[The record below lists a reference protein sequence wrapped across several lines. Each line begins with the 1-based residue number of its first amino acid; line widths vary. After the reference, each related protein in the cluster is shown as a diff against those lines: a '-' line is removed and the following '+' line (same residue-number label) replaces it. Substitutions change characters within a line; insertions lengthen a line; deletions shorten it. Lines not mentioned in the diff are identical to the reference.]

1 MKIDGRDEMVAA
13 LRDRLS
19 RMSGASMRIN
29 ESLELDE
36 VLQGVLDSA
45 RSLTD
50 ARYALITT
58 LDDTGQLEDFLVSGL
73 SEDEGRR
80 LVEMPGGV
88 QVFEYLSAIPEPL
101 RVADLAI
108 HSAAMGLPELRLPAP
123 VSSFLAVPI
132 RHRGVSVGNI
142 HVAKERPGQAFSRE
156 DEETLVMFASQ
167 VALVVANA
175 RRHRVEQRAR
185 ADLETLINTSP
196 VGVVVFDIRNV
207 VDPLVFNREARRI
220 VDGLRRPDQTTEDLL
235 GLLTVRRADGT
246 EISLTESSLNHV
258 LSVSET
264 VRAEEIVMEVPD
276 GRSIT
281 VLINATPIRSGSGEV
296 ESVVVTM
303 QDMTPLEEMERLRAE
318 FLGMVSHELRTPLTS
333 IRGSATAVLDARSDL
348 DPAELRQFLRII
360 VDQVDIMRELIVD
373 LLDVARIETGTL
385 PVNAEPAEVAAL
397 VDRARNNFLSAGGRN
412 RLEID
417 VATDLPLVM
426 ADKRRVVQVIGNLLS
441 NAARNSP
448 ESSVIRV
455 AAVRNQMHVEI
466 SVSDGGRGIP
476 VERLPHLFRKF
487 YRDEIEDT
495 GGDTGLGLAIC
506 KGIVEA
512 HGGRI
517 SAESDGPGLGARF
530 TFTIPALEETAT
542 EQPRPAESKR
552 WESNS
557 GVPVLVVDDDP
568 HTLRFVRKALSEAG
582 YAPIVTAAPEEALP
596 LVIENNPHLVL
607 LDMMLPGTDG
617 IELMRDIFG
626 VADVPVIFL
635 SAYGRDEVVAR
646 AFDLGAA
653 DYIVKPFSPTELI
666 ARARAALR
674 RTAWPS
680 RSKISE
686 PYVLSDLTIDY
697 TERLVTLAGRPVQM
711 TATEYQ
717 LLLELSVDAGQVL
730 THDQL
735 LRRVWGPKKLGD
747 LRALRA
753 HVRRI
758 RVKLGEDGNDPTY
771 LFSVPKVGY
780 RMPKGEGQGDA
791 MRDS

>member
-1 MKIDGRDEMVAA
+1 MGEDGRDEEMTA

-19 RMSGASMRIN
+19 RMSGASLRIN
-29 ESLELDE
+29 ESLEIDE

-101 RVADLAI
+101 RVADLAN
-108 HSAAMGLPELRLPAP
+108 HSAAMGLPELQLPAP

-175 RRHRVEQRAR
+175 RRYRDEQRAR

-196 VGVVVFDIRNV
+196 VGVVVFDIRTV

-235 GLLTVRRADGT
+235 GLMTVRRADGT

-360 VDQVDIMRELIVD
+360 VDQVDIMRDLIVD

-397 VDRARNNFLSAGGRN
+397 VDRARNTFLSAGGRN

-441 NAARNSP
+441 NAARNSR

-466 SVSDGGRGIP
+466 SVSDEGRGIP
-476 VERLPHLFRKF
+476 VERLPLLFRKF
-487 YRDEIEDT
+487 YRDDIEDP

-506 KGIVEA
+506 KGLVEA

-517 SAESDGPGLGARF
+517 WAESGGPGLGARF
-530 TFTIPALEETAT
+530 AFTVQAVEETAT
-542 EQPRPAESKR
+542 EQPRPAESQQR
-552 WESNS
+552 ERESRD
-557 GVPVLVVDDDP
+557 GVPILVVDDDP
-568 HTLRFVRKALSEAG
+568 QTLRYVRKALSDAG
-582 YAPIVTAAPEEALP
+582 YTPIVTADPREVLP
-596 LVIENNPHLVL
+596 LVIENSPHLVM

-617 IELMRDIFG
+617 IELMRDIIG
-626 VADVPVIFL
+626 VAGVPVIFL
-635 SAYGRDEVVAR
+635 SAYGRDHVVAR
-646 AFDLGAA
+646 AFDMGAA

-674 RTAWPS
+674 RTAGPH
-680 RSKISE
+680 RFE
-686 PYVLSDLTIDY
+686 PPGAYVLGDLTIDY
-697 TERLVTLAGRPVQM
+697 SERLVTCAGRPVQM
-711 TATEYQ
+711 TVTEYQ
-717 LLLELSVDAGQVL
+717 LLLELSVNAGQVM

-735 LRRVWGPKKLGD
+735 LRRVWSPKKLGD

-753 HVRRI
+753 HIRRI
-758 RVKLGEDGNDPTY
+758 RSKLGEDGNNPTY
-771 LFSVPKVGY
+771 VFAVPRVGY
-780 RMPKGEGQGDA
+780 RMPKGEGQSDA
-791 MRDS
+791 TV

>member
-1 MKIDGRDEMVAA
+1 MKVDGRDEMVAA

-19 RMSGASMRIN
+19 RMSGASLRIN
-29 ESLELDE
+29 ESLEIDE

-101 RVADLAI
+101 RVADLAN
-108 HSAAMGLPELRLPAP
+108 HSAAMGLPELQLPAP

-175 RRHRVEQRAR
+175 RRYRDEQRAR

-196 VGVVVFDIRNV
+196 VGVVVFDIRTV

-235 GLLTVRRADGT
+235 GLMTVRRADGT

-360 VDQVDIMRELIVD
+360 VDQVDIMRDLIVD

-397 VDRARNNFLSAGGRN
+397 VDRARNTFLSAGGRN

-441 NAARNSP
+441 NAARNSR

-466 SVSDGGRGIP
+466 SVSDEGRGIP
-476 VERLPHLFRKF
+476 VERLPLLFRKF
-487 YRDEIEDT
+487 YRDDIEDP

-506 KGIVEA
+506 KGLVEA

-517 SAESDGPGLGARF
+517 WAESGGPGLGARF
-530 TFTIPALEETAT
+530 AFTVQAVEETAT
-542 EQPRPAESKR
+542 EQPRPAESQQR
-552 WESNS
+552 ESRD
-557 GVPVLVVDDDP
+557 GVPILVVDDDP
-568 HTLRFVRKALSEAG
+568 QTLRYVRKALSDAG
-582 YAPIVTAAPEEALP
+582 YTPIVTADPREVLP
-596 LVIENNPHLVL
+596 LVIENSPHLVM

-617 IELMRDIFG
+617 IELMRDIIG
-626 VADVPVIFL
+626 VAGVPVIFL
-635 SAYGRDEVVAR
+635 SAYGRDQVVAR
-646 AFDLGAA
+646 AFDMGAA

-674 RTAWPS
+674 RTAGPH
-680 RSKISE
+680 RFE
-686 PYVLSDLTIDY
+686 PPGAYVLGDLTIDY
-697 TERLVTLAGRPVQM
+697 SERLVTCAGRPVQM
-711 TATEYQ
+711 TVTEYQ
-717 LLLELSVDAGQVL
+717 LLLELSVNAGQVM

-735 LRRVWGPKKLGD
+735 LRRVWSPKKLGD

-753 HVRRI
+753 HIRRI
-758 RVKLGEDGNDPTY
+758 RSKLGEDGNNPTY
-771 LFSVPKVGY
+771 VFAVPRVGY

-791 MRDS
+791 TV

>member
-1 MKIDGRDEMVAA
+1 MKVDGRDEMVAA

-19 RMSGASMRIN
+19 RMSGASLRIN
-29 ESLELDE
+29 ESLEIDE

-101 RVADLAI
+101 RVADLAN
-108 HSAAMGLPELRLPAP
+108 HSAAMGLPELQLPAP

-175 RRHRVEQRAR
+175 RRYRDEQRAR

-196 VGVVVFDIRNV
+196 VGVVVFDIRTV

-235 GLLTVRRADGT
+235 GLMTVRRADGT

-360 VDQVDIMRELIVD
+360 VDQVDIMRDLIVD

-397 VDRARNNFLSAGGRN
+397 VDRARNTFLSAGGRN

-417 VATDLPLVM
+417 VAPDLPLVM

-441 NAARNSP
+441 NAARNSR

-466 SVSDGGRGIP
+466 SVSDEGRGIP
-476 VERLPHLFRKF
+476 VERLPLLFRKF
-487 YRDEIEDT
+487 YRDDIEDP

-506 KGIVEA
+506 KGLVEA

-517 SAESDGPGLGARF
+517 WAESGGPGLGARF
-530 TFTIPALEETAT
+530 AFTVQAVEETAT
-542 EQPRPAESKR
+542 EQPRPAESQQR
-552 WESNS
+552 ERESRD
-557 GVPVLVVDDDP
+557 GVPILVVDDDP
-568 HTLRFVRKALSEAG
+568 QTLRYVRKALSDAG
-582 YAPIVTAAPEEALP
+582 YTPIVTADPREVLP
-596 LVIENNPHLVL
+596 LVIEN
-607 LDMMLPGTDG
+607 
-617 IELMRDIFG
+617 
-626 VADVPVIFL
+626 
-635 SAYGRDEVVAR
+635 
-646 AFDLGAA
+646 
-653 DYIVKPFSPTELI
+653 SPIWSCST
-666 ARARAALR
+666 
-674 RTAWPS
+674 
-680 RSKISE
+680 
-686 PYVLSDLTIDY
+686 
-697 TERLVTLAGRPVQM
+697 
-711 TATEYQ
+711 
-717 LLLELSVDAGQVL
+717 
-730 THDQL
+730 
-735 LRRVWGPKKLGD
+735 
-747 LRALRA
+747 
-753 HVRRI
+753 
-758 RVKLGEDGNDPTY
+758 
-771 LFSVPKVGY
+771 
-780 RMPKGEGQGDA
+780 
-791 MRDS
+791 

>member
-1 MKIDGRDEMVAA
+1 MREDGRDEMVAA

-19 RMSGASMRIN
+19 RMSGASLRIN

-101 RVADLAI
+101 RVADLAN
-108 HSAAMGLPELRLPAP
+108 HSAAMGLPELQLPAP

-175 RRHRVEQRAR
+175 RRYRDEQRAR

-196 VGVVVFDIRNV
+196 VGVVVFDIRTV

-235 GLLTVRRADGT
+235 GLMTVRRADGT

-281 VLINATPIRSGSGEV
+281 VLINATPIRSASGEV

-360 VDQVDIMRELIVD
+360 VDQVDIMRDLIVD
-373 LLDVARIETGTL
+373 LLDVVRIETGTL

-417 VATDLPLVM
+417 IATDLPLVM

-441 NAARNSP
+441 NAARNSSG
-448 ESSVIRV
+448 SSVIRV

-466 SVSDGGRGIP
+466 SVSDEGRGIP
-476 VERLPHLFRKF
+476 VERLPLLFRKF
-487 YRDEIEDT
+487 YRDDIEDP

-506 KGIVEA
+506 KGLVEA

-517 SAESDGPGLGARF
+517 WAESGGPGLGARF
-530 TFTIPALEETAT
+530 AFTVQAVEETAT
-542 EQPRPAESKR
+542 EQPRPAESQR
-552 WESNS
+552 ERESRD
-557 GVPVLVVDDDP
+557 GVPILVVDDDP
-568 HTLRFVRKALSEAG
+568 QTLRYVRKALSDAG
-582 YAPIVTAAPEEALP
+582 YTPIVTADPREALP
-596 LVIENNPHLVL
+596 LVIENSPHLVM
-607 LDMMLPGTDG
+607 LDMMMPGTDG
-617 IELMRDIFG
+617 IELMRDIIG
-626 VADVPVIFL
+626 VAGVPVIFL
-635 SAYGRDEVVAR
+635 SAYGRDHVVAR
-646 AFDLGAA
+646 AFDMGAA

-674 RTAWPS
+674 RTAGPH
-680 RSKISE
+680 RFE
-686 PYVLSDLTIDY
+686 PPGAYVLGDLTIDY
-697 TERLVTLAGRPVQM
+697 SERLVTCAGRPVQM
-711 TATEYQ
+711 TVTEYQ
-717 LLLELSVDAGQVL
+717 LLLELSVNAGQVM

-735 LRRVWGPKKLGD
+735 LRRVWSPKKLGD

-753 HVRRI
+753 HIRRI
-758 RVKLGEDGNDPTY
+758 RFKLGEDGNNPTY
-771 LFSVPKVGY
+771 VFAVPRVGY

-791 MRDS
+791 TV

>member
-1 MKIDGRDEMVAA
+1 MKVDGRDEMVAA

-19 RMSGASMRIN
+19 RMSGASLRIN
-29 ESLELDE
+29 ESLEIDE

-101 RVADLAI
+101 RVADLAN
-108 HSAAMGLPELRLPAP
+108 HSAAMGLPELQLPAP

-175 RRHRVEQRAR
+175 RRYRDEQRAR

-196 VGVVVFDIRNV
+196 VGVVVFDIRTV

-235 GLLTVRRADGT
+235 GLMTVRRADGT

-360 VDQVDIMRELIVD
+360 VDQVDIMRDLIVD

-397 VDRARNNFLSAGGRN
+397 VDRARNTFLSAGGRN

-441 NAARNSP
+441 NATRNSSG
-448 ESSVIRV
+448 SSVIRV

-466 SVSDGGRGIP
+466 SVSDEGRGIP
-476 VERLPHLFRKF
+476 VERLPLLFRKF
-487 YRDEIEDT
+487 YRDDIEDT

-506 KGIVEA
+506 KGLVEA

-517 SAESDGPGLGARF
+517 WAESDGPGLGARF
-530 TFTIPALEETAT
+530 AFTVQAVEETAT
-542 EQPRPAESKR
+542 EQPRPAESQQR
-552 WESNS
+552 ESRD
-557 GVPVLVVDDDP
+557 GVPILVVDDDP
-568 HTLRFVRKALSEAG
+568 QTLRYVRKALSDAG
-582 YAPIVTAAPEEALP
+582 YTPIVTADPREVLP
-596 LVIENNPHLVL
+596 LVIENSPHLVM

-617 IELMRDIFG
+617 IELMRDIIG
-626 VADVPVIFL
+626 VAGVPVIFL
-635 SAYGRDEVVAR
+635 SAYGRDQVVAR
-646 AFDLGAA
+646 AFDMGAA

-674 RTAWPS
+674 RTAGPH
-680 RSKISE
+680 RFE
-686 PYVLSDLTIDY
+686 PPGAYVLGDLTIDY
-697 TERLVTLAGRPVQM
+697 SERLVTCAGRPVQM
-711 TATEYQ
+711 TVTEYQ
-717 LLLELSVDAGQVL
+717 LLLELSVNAGQVM

-735 LRRVWGPKKLGD
+735 LRRVWSPKKLGD

-753 HVRRI
+753 HIRRI
-758 RVKLGEDGNDPTY
+758 RSKLGEDGNNPTY
-771 LFSVPKVGY
+771 VFAVPRVGY

-791 MRDS
+791 TV

>member
-1 MKIDGRDEMVAA
+1 MREDGRDEEMTA

-19 RMSGASMRIN
+19 RMSGASLRIN
-29 ESLELDE
+29 ESLEIDE

-101 RVADLAI
+101 RVADLAN
-108 HSAAMGLPELRLPAP
+108 HSAAMGLPELQLPAP

-175 RRHRVEQRAR
+175 RRYRDEQRAR

-196 VGVVVFDIRNV
+196 VGVVVFDIRTV

-235 GLLTVRRADGT
+235 GLMTVRRADGT

-360 VDQVDIMRELIVD
+360 VDQVDIMRDLIVD

-397 VDRARNNFLSAGGRN
+397 VDRARNTFLSAGGRN

-441 NAARNSP
+441 NAARNSR

-466 SVSDGGRGIP
+466 SVSDEGRGIP
-476 VERLPHLFRKF
+476 VERLPLLFRKF
-487 YRDEIEDT
+487 YRDDIEDP

-506 KGIVEA
+506 KGLVEA

-517 SAESDGPGLGARF
+517 WAESGGPGLGARF
-530 TFTIPALEETAT
+530 AFTVQAVEETAT
-542 EQPRPAESKR
+542 EQPRPAESQQR
-552 WESNS
+552 ERESRD
-557 GVPVLVVDDDP
+557 GVPILVVDDDP
-568 HTLRFVRKALSEAG
+568 QTLRYVRKALSDAG
-582 YAPIVTAAPEEALP
+582 YTPIVTADPREVLP
-596 LVIENNPHLVL
+596 LVIENSPHLVM

-617 IELMRDIFG
+617 IELMRDIIG
-626 VADVPVIFL
+626 VAGVPVIFL
-635 SAYGRDEVVAR
+635 SAYGRDHVVAR
-646 AFDLGAA
+646 AFDMGAA

-674 RTAWPS
+674 RTAGP
-680 RSKISE
+680 RRFE
-686 PYVLSDLTIDY
+686 PPGAYVLGDLTIDY
-697 TERLVTLAGRPVQM
+697 SERRVTCAGRPVQM
-711 TATEYQ
+711 TVTEYQ
-717 LLLELSVDAGQVL
+717 LLLELSVNAGQVM

-735 LRRVWGPKKLGD
+735 LRRVWSPKKLGD

-753 HVRRI
+753 HIRRI
-758 RVKLGEDGNDPTY
+758 RSKLGEDGNNPTY
-771 LFSVPKVGY
+771 VFAVPRVGY
-780 RMPKGEGQGDA
+780 RMPKGEGQSDA
-791 MRDS
+791 TV

>member
-1 MKIDGRDEMVAA
+1 MREDGRDEMVAA

-19 RMSGASMRIN
+19 RMSGASLRIN
-29 ESLELDE
+29 ESLEIDE

-73 SEDEGRR
+73 SEDEGLR

-101 RVADLAI
+101 RVADLAN
-108 HSAAMGLPELRLPAP
+108 HSAAMGLPELQLPAP

-175 RRHRVEQRAR
+175 RRYRDEQRAR

-196 VGVVVFDIRNV
+196 VGVVVFDIRTV

-235 GLLTVRRADGT
+235 GLMTVRRADGT

-281 VLINATPIRSGSGEV
+281 VLINATPIRAGSGEV

-360 VDQVDIMRELIVD
+360 VDQVDIMRDLIVD

-397 VDRARNNFLSAGGRN
+397 VDRARNTFLSAGGRN

-417 VATDLPLVM
+417 VAPDLPLVM

-441 NAARNSP
+441 NAARNSR

-466 SVSDGGRGIP
+466 SVSDEGRGIP
-476 VERLPHLFRKF
+476 VERLPLLFRKF
-487 YRDEIEDT
+487 YRDDIEDP

-506 KGIVEA
+506 KGLVEA

-517 SAESDGPGLGARF
+517 WAESGGPGLGARF
-530 TFTIPALEETAT
+530 AFTVQAVEETAT
-542 EQPRPAESKR
+542 EQPRPAESQQR
-552 WESNS
+552 ERESRD
-557 GVPVLVVDDDP
+557 GVPILVVDDDP
-568 HTLRFVRKALSEAG
+568 QTLRYVRKALSDAG
-582 YAPIVTAAPEEALP
+582 YTPIVTADPREVLP
-596 LVIENNPHLVL
+596 LVIENSPHLVM

-617 IELMRDIFG
+617 IELMRDIIG
-626 VADVPVIFL
+626 VAGVPVIFL
-635 SAYGRDEVVAR
+635 SAYGRDQVVAR
-646 AFDLGAA
+646 AFDMGAA

-674 RTAWPS
+674 RTAGP
-680 RSKISE
+680 RRFE
-686 PYVLSDLTIDY
+686 PPGAYVLGDLTIDY
-697 TERLVTLAGRPVQM
+697 SERLVTCAGRPVQM
-711 TATEYQ
+711 TVTEYQ
-717 LLLELSVDAGQVL
+717 LLLELSVNAGQVM

-735 LRRVWGPKKLGD
+735 LRRVWSPKKLGD

-753 HVRRI
+753 HIRRI
-758 RVKLGEDGNDPTY
+758 RSKLGEDGNNPTY
-771 LFSVPKVGY
+771 VFAVPRVGY

-791 MRDS
+791 TV

>member
-1 MKIDGRDEMVAA
+1 MKVDGRDEMVAA

-19 RMSGASMRIN
+19 RMSGASLRIN
-29 ESLELDE
+29 ESLEIDE

-101 RVADLAI
+101 RVADLAN
-108 HSAAMGLPELRLPAP
+108 HSAAMGLPELQLPAP

-175 RRHRVEQRAR
+175 RRYRDEQRAR

-196 VGVVVFDIRNV
+196 VGVVVFDIRTV

-235 GLLTVRRADGT
+235 GLMTVRRADGT

-360 VDQVDIMRELIVD
+360 VDQVDIMRDLIVD

-397 VDRARNNFLSAGGRN
+397 VDRARNTFLSAGGRN

-441 NAARNSP
+441 NAARNSR

-466 SVSDGGRGIP
+466 SVSDEGRGIP
-476 VERLPHLFRKF
+476 VERLPLLFRKF
-487 YRDEIEDT
+487 YRDDIEDP

-506 KGIVEA
+506 KGLVEA

-517 SAESDGPGLGARF
+517 WAESGGPGLGARF
-530 TFTIPALEETAT
+530 AFTVQAVEETAT
-542 EQPRPAESKR
+542 EQPRPAESQQR
-552 WESNS
+552 ERESRD
-557 GVPVLVVDDDP
+557 GVPILVVDDDP
-568 HTLRFVRKALSEAG
+568 QTLRYVRKALSDAG
-582 YAPIVTAAPEEALP
+582 YTPIVTADPREVLP
-596 LVIENNPHLVL
+596 LVIENSPHLVM

-617 IELMRDIFG
+617 IELMRDIIG
-626 VADVPVIFL
+626 VAGVPVIFL
-635 SAYGRDEVVAR
+635 SAYGRDQVVAR
-646 AFDLGAA
+646 AFDMGAA

-674 RTAWPS
+674 RTAGP
-680 RSKISE
+680 RRFE
-686 PYVLSDLTIDY
+686 PPGAYVLGDLTIDY
-697 TERLVTLAGRPVQM
+697 SERLVTCAGRPVQM
-711 TATEYQ
+711 TVTEYQ
-717 LLLELSVDAGQVL
+717 LLLELSVNAGQVM

-735 LRRVWGPKKLGD
+735 LRRVWSPKKLGD

-753 HVRRI
+753 HIRRI
-758 RVKLGEDGNDPTY
+758 RSKLGEDGNNPTY
-771 LFSVPKVGY
+771 VFAVPRVGY
-780 RMPKGEGQGDA
+780 RMPKGEGQADA
-791 MRDS
+791 TV